1 MKYLFVVLLAVLCCL
16 PGKAQQKKYK
26 AYFVANAHLD
36 TQWNW
41 DLQTTISEYVLNTL
55 EQNLFLLQRFP
66 NYVFNFEGGI
76 KYAWMKEY
84 YPEKYELMKEYIR
97 QGRCISLEVAGRP
110 MMLLYLRRNL
120 FFGMFC

>member
-26 AYFVANAHLD
+26 AYFVADAHLD

-76 KYAWMKEY
+76 KL
-84 YPEKYELMKEYIR
+84 P
-97 QGRCISLEVAGRP
+97 G
-110 MMLLYLRRNL
+110 
-120 FFGMFC
+120 

>member
-26 AYFVANAHLD
+26 AYFVADAHLD

-55 EQNLFLLQRFP
+55 R
-66 NYVFNFEGGI
+66 VSKKA
-76 KYAWMKEY
+76 KYPLVESD
-84 YPEKYELMKEYIR
+84 I
-97 QGRCISLEVAGRP
+97 
-110 MMLLYLRRNL
+110 
-120 FFGMFC
+120 

>member
-26 AYFVANAHLD
+26 AYFVADAHLD

-41 DLQTTISEYVLNTL
+41 DLQTTISEYVLN
-55 EQNLFLLQRFP
+55 RDA
-66 NYVFNFEGGI
+66 G
-76 KYAWMKEY
+76 
-84 YPEKYELMKEYIR
+84 
-97 QGRCISLEVAGRP
+97 ISLEVAGRP